1 MVKNGENDGFAPRNW
16 HIQTDPGQATNSCEV
31 GDLHQLRGK
40 AVVPVKEVWEDETT
54 GAGAPGAPGEGKS
67 GGERGNGL

>member
-16 HIQTDPGQATNSCEV
+16 HIQTDQGQATNSCEV

-54 GAGAPGAPGEGKS
+54 GAGAPGEGKS